1 MCILVNKYL
10 IMTTATQNEEDL
22 IIIGDETSADTSIL
36 DFNFSQPQENQV
48 SSKEETDFIIDFSD
62 EEKNEVSTD
71 FTLDTQN
78 ITQESSEVISFWEDL
93 FLPSETQ
100 SVASQET
107 IETPENREI
116 IENTL
121 SFSEE
126 MNQTSSVISDVS
138 NEDISFEVAQTPENH
153 TEVLKSE
160 THFDRNTILDE
171 AIIKMQSRKWT
182 ISEVKHQRQ
191 TNVNLLTQQI
201 TKLQEQ
207 VAELERE
214 IKDLEKEDSAL
225 DLDIASIEKMKSSIL
240 DITTDR
246 PRKHNLSTIKK

>member
-1 MCILVNKYL
+1 
-10 IMTTATQNEEDL
+10 MTTATQNEEDL

-100 SVASQET
+100 SVASQEI
-107 IETPENREI
+107 IETPESSIEV

-126 MNQTSSVISDVS
+126 MNQTSSVISDSS
-138 NEDISFEVAQTPENH
+138 NEDISFEVAQTSEIH
-153 TEVLKSE
+153 TEALRSE

-182 ISEVKHQRQ
+182 ISEVKNQRQ

-225 DLDIASIEKMKSSIL
+225 DLDITSIEKMKSSIL